1 MEDAMEES
9 AKGENEVMGDDS
21 SSAAE
26 EIGVPKDLGG
36 GWLPH
41 DDAMATSPKAKAM
54 SPLNDW

>member
-41 DDAMATSPKAKAM
+41 EWCYGNYSKSQSYVSP
-54 SPLNDW
+54 

>member
-41 DDAMATSPKAKAM
+41 E
-54 SPLNDW
+54 